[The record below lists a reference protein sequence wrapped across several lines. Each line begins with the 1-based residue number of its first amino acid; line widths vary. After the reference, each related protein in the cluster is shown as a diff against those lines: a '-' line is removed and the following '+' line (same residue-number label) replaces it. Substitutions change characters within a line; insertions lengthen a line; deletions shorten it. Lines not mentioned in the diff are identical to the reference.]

1 MLTSSSKTTKNP
13 PNQSNGIS
21 SYNIKTTNN
30 YNISN
35 FNISLKESI
44 PEFSD
49 ILSIPSNPEDF
60 FTIIEQIGKGGY
72 GSVYKAQHKVTKQ
85 IFAIKIIK
93 CQLNP
98 NDNNI
103 DEKISSQ
110 YQNIQSETNLMKLC
124 NSSKYIV
131 KYYGSYFS
139 LKSNSLWL
147 ILEYCQGGSVIDLM
161 LAMDRTFTEI
171 EIASIIEMTL
181 KGLIIIHGINL
192 IHRDIKGANILID
205 SEGYCKIGDFGVGV
219 KLIDGINGR
228 KSKKGSPY
236 WMSPQVVRNSLYDC
250 KTDIWSLGITCMELI
265 NGEPPNSD
273 IKPLMVMKKIGEHP
287 PNEKELFF
295 NNGNNNNNE
304 NISYSKEFRDFVMKC
319 LIEDPNKRPMAK
331 DLINHEFIKKFSKGR
346 EYVKNLLN
354 EHLID
359 LENYRKEENE
369 NNNNENNNNENNISY
384 NTNKSFNDI
393 INNKDDNIYN
403 SEYKNNNIYNEIIT
417 DSNIKN
423 DDINPF
429 YENNNTNNNYN
440 TFEDDYNMNK
450 LNIGSLTKGYLES
463 NKKNKNEFTNNK
475 KTFNDNSSNLDYNNN
490 NNSFI
495 NKNESNNN
503 TILNSSVI
511 INENNND
518 NNNNTIIDTSTIINN
533 NNDEKNILNTNNNDQ
548 PEFMKYIQAG
558 EFIYDENKYNE
569 IHRKSI
575 NKIKNKKLLEIKSN
589 LNNINIDVNNYYS
602 NFDNTKYSI
611 DSNISNYSQLTEK
624 INKLYED
631 KKIEEKKIENKYN
644 NEIKK
649 YKEIKEIMEQNN
661 FTSVKEYT
669 DFIKKSSRSNTN
681 NNNSLNDGLSKN
693 KINNK
698 DSINNSFRDSIK
710 MNINIAKI
718 KRFNTHSNYFK
729 NNK

>member
-1 MLTSSSKTTKNP
+1 MITSSLKTVKNP
-13 PNQSNGIS
+13 PNKSNGIS

-35 FNISLKESI
+35 FNISLKDSI

-49 ILSIPSNPEDF
+49 VLSIPSNPEDF
-60 FTIIEQIGKGGY
+60 FTLIEQIGKGGY

-85 IFAIKIIK
+85 IFAIKIIAY
-93 CQLNP
+93 QINP

-103 DEKISSQ
+103 NEKISSQ
-110 YQNIQSETNLMKLC
+110 YKNIQSETNLMKLC
-124 NSSKYIV
+124 NSTKYIV

-181 KGLIIIHGINL
+181 KGLIIIHGMNL

-219 KLIDGINGR
+219 KLIDGLNGR

-287 PNEKELFF
+287 PSEKELFF
-295 NNGNNNNNE
+295 NNDKNNDDNK
-304 NISYSKEFRDFVMKC
+304 IYSKEFRNFVMQC
-319 LIEDPNKRPMAK
+319 LIEDANKRPMAK

-359 LENYRKEENE
+359 LENFRKEENE
-369 NNNNENNNNENNISY
+369 NNENNNNINNNF

-393 INNKDDNIYN
+393 TLNKDDDIF
-403 SEYKNNNIYNEIIT
+403 NNNYNNNNNNEIIT

-429 YENNNTNNNYN
+429 YDNNNNINNIDNNYN
-440 TFEDDYNMNK
+440 TFEDDYNFNK

-463 NKKNKNEFTNNK
+463 NTNKKNMNKNV
-475 KTFNDNSSNLDYNNN
+475 N

-495 NKNESNNN
+495 YDDNNSIFNKTESNNN
-503 TILNSSVI
+503 SILNTSVI
-511 INENNND
+511 INENNN
-518 NNNNTIIDTSTIINN
+518 NNNSIIDTSTIINN
-533 NNDEKNILNTNNNDQ
+533 NNDENKNTLNSKNNDQ

-611 DSNISNYSQLTEK
+611 DNNISNYSELTEK
-624 INKLYED
+624 IKQLYED

-644 NEIKK
+644 DEIKK
-649 YKEIKEIMEQNN
+649 YKEIKEIMEQIN

-669 DFIKKSSRSNTN
+669 DFIKKSSRNNTN
-681 NNNSLNDGLSKN
+681 NNNSFNDILSKN
-693 KINNK
+693 KKINK
-698 DSINNSFRDSIK
+698 DSFNNNSFRDSIK
-710 MNINIAKI
+710 LKINIAKI
-718 KRFNTHSNYFK
+718 KKFNTHSNYFK

>member
-429 YENNNTNNNYN
+429 YENNNINDNNYN
-440 TFEDDYNMNK
+440 TFEDDYNINK

-463 NKKNKNEFTNNK
+463 NTNKKNMNKNE
-475 KTFNDNSSNLDYNNN
+475 NNN
-490 NNSFI
+490 LSILEDNNENII
-495 NKNESNNN
+495 NNNESNNN
-503 TILNSSVI
+503 SILNSSVI
-511 INENNND
+511 INENNNY
-518 NNNNTIIDTSTIINN
+518 NNNSIIDTSTIINN
-533 NNDEKNILNTNNNDQ
+533 DENKNTLNSKTNEQ

-624 INKLYED
+624 IKKLYED

-644 NEIKK
+644 DEIKK

-669 DFIKKSSRSNTN
+669 DFIKKSSRNNTN
-681 NNNSLNDGLSKN
+681 NNNSFNDILSKN
-693 KINNK
+693 KKINK
-698 DSINNSFRDSIK
+698 DSFNNNSFRDSIK
-710 MNINIAKI
+710 LKINIAKI
-718 KRFNTHSNYFK
+718 KKFNTHSNYFK

>member
-1 MLTSSSKTTKNP
+1 MLTSSTKTIKNP
-13 PNQSNGIS
+13 PNKSNGIS

-35 FNISLKESI
+35 FNISLKDSV

-49 ILSIPSNPEDF
+49 VLSIPSNPEDF
-60 FTIIEQIGKGGY
+60 FTLIEQIGKGGY

-85 IFAIKIIK
+85 IFAIKIIAY
-93 CQLNP
+93 QLNP

-103 DEKISSQ
+103 SEKLSSQ
-110 YQNIQSETNLMKLC
+110 YKNIQSETNLMKLC

-219 KLIDGINGR
+219 KLIDGLNGR

-287 PNEKELFF
+287 PSEKELFF
-295 NNGNNNNNE
+295 NNESE
-304 NISYSKEFRDFVMKC
+304 NINCSKEFRNFVMQC

-369 NNNNENNNNENNISY
+369 NNNNNIVNNNNNISC

-393 INNKDDNIYN
+393 TINKDDNLFNNDY
-403 SEYKNNNIYNEIIT
+403 NNNNNDYNNNNNEIIT

-429 YENNNTNNNYN
+429 YENNNINDNNYN
-440 TFEDDYNMNK
+440 TFEDDYNINK

-463 NKKNKNEFTNNK
+463 NTNKKNMNKNE
-475 KTFNDNSSNLDYNNN
+475 NNN
-490 NNSFI
+490 LSILEDNNENII
-495 NKNESNNN
+495 NNNESNNN
-503 TILNSSVI
+503 SILNSSVI
-511 INENNND
+511 INENNNY
-518 NNNNTIIDTSTIINN
+518 NNNSIIDTSTIINN
-533 NNDEKNILNTNNNDQ
+533 DENKNTLNSKTNEQ

-624 INKLYED
+624 IKKLYED

-644 NEIKK
+644 DEIKK

-669 DFIKKSSRSNTN
+669 DFIKKSSRNNTN
-681 NNNSLNDGLSKN
+681 NNNSFNDILSKN
-693 KINNK
+693 KKINK
-698 DSINNSFRDSIK
+698 DSFNNNSFRDSIK
-710 MNINIAKI
+710 LKINIAKI
-718 KRFNTHSNYFK
+718 KKFNTHSNYFK